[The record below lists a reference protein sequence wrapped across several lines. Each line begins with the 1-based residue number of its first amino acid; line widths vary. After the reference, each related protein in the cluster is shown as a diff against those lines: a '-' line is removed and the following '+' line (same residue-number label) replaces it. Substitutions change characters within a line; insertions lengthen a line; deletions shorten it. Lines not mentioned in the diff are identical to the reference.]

1 MNAPPASAP
10 PAVATRRSG
19 RRKLLLTMVLLPII
33 GIAVLLA
40 GPAEVHQVCLRTLEQ
55 RHQTSWVTGSFVLR
69 TGPWQAIA
77 GWPEVDQPHLRDA
90 RLRGDRSPAQDAGL
104 VWPEGADHLWVTTR
118 RAIPFAVVFP
128 IENRRALPPR
138 QRAILEVQLQARG
151 LLDPANPADAACLR
165 ELADALLDG
174 VVSAD
179 ALDRRERRR
188 LRDRPAAVGEQLA
201 ARLLETLAASQATP
215 DAGRAVLCGMPD

>member
-1 MNAPPASAP
+1 
-10 PAVATRRSG
+10 
-19 RRKLLLTMVLLPII
+19 MVLLPIV

-69 TGPWQAIA
+69 QGLWESVP
-77 GWPEVDQPHLRDA
+77 GWPEVDQPHLRSA
-90 RLRGDRSPAQDAGL
+90 KLPGDRSPERDAGL

-118 RAIPFAVVFP
+118 RAIPFAVVLP

-151 LLDPANPADAACLR
+151 LLDPTSPADAACLR
-165 ELADALLDG
+165 ELADALLEG

-188 LRDRPAAVGEQLA
+188 LRDRLAAPGEQLA
-201 ARLLETLAASQATP
+201 ARLLEALAAAQATP